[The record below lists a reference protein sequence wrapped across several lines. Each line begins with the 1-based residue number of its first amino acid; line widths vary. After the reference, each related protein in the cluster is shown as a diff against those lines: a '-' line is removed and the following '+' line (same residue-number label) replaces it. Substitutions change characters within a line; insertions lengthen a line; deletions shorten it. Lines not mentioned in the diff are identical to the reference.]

1 MIWLNGNLRRPEGA
15 FSANDR
21 GLLLGEAVFETILL
35 KNGVAQFWD
44 EHWARLMASCA
55 YAGLDTP
62 YSSPR
67 LQQAL
72 ADLSKEHLAEER
84 QVLRITV
91 TGGEG
96 GRGLIPSQK
105 IPPHWMLQL
114 SPAPHSVA
122 LWHLVDV
129 PFVRDAHHVAHKTT
143 AYLENILIRRAALE
157 AGGDEAILFNAHGD
171 VACAAAGNLFIGYN
185 NRILTPRL
193 QDGALPGIMRQ
204 QILTLESIR
213 VDGQRWQI
221 GEAAISRET
230 ANEAQF
236 ILLTNSVMEVAACAY
251 NPPETR
257 GTSKQQAQKMAAHLN
272 DALPYFNA

>member
-35 KNGVAQFWD
+35 KNGVAQYWD
-44 EHWARLMASCA
+44 DHITRLMASCA

-62 YSSPR
+62 YDSDR
-67 LQQAL
+67 LQKAL
-72 ADLSKEHLAEER
+72 ADLSREHVGEAR

-105 IPPHWMLQL
+105 MPPNWMLQL
-114 SPAPHSVA
+114 SPAPAPVG
-122 LWHLVDV
+122 LWRLVDV
-129 PFVRDAHHVAHKTT
+129 PFVRDAHHVPHKTT
-143 AYLENILIRRAALE
+143 AYLDNILIRSAAIE

-204 QILTLESIR
+204 QILNLESLR
-213 VDGQRWQI
+213 VDGQRWQM
-221 GEAAISRET
+221 GEAAISRDT

-236 ILLTNSVMEVAACAY
+236 ILLTNSVMEVVACAY

-272 DALPYFNA
+272 DALPCFSA